1 MFHCHLSLYKNR
13 LKLDP
18 RKAQTHEKDMAI
30 WGLNYIYV
38 WEQVIL
44 LRCLR
49 TRNSLIKAN
58 SVLKGKLELWWSERF
73 WIFTKTPWAA
83 LKITIKE
90 HIILVKKKKLKKN
103 QPLPPT
109 PTIRRSSPFFSTEE
123 YTVYTWKRAFCLNIR
138 NALLLHLKYTTQK
151 KGR

>member
-30 WGLNYIYV
+30 WGLNYMYV

-58 SVLKGKLELWWSERF
+58 SVLKGKLELWWRERF

-90 HIILVKKKKLKKN
+90 HIILVKKKKKIKKKISHSPPPP
-103 QPLPPT
+103 QLDYHPLSFPQKN
-109 PTIRRSSPFFSTEE
+109 IQSTLEKE
-123 YTVYTWKRAFCLNIR
+123 PSVWTSEMHCYYI
-138 NALLLHLKYTTQK
+138 
-151 KGR
+151 